1 MCINT
6 EHPKET
12 SQLYLQICSMN
23 YKELQEKPKQF
34 ESLCGHSVDAFESL
48 SKIFSVE
55 YENYF
60 SHFTLDG
67 KERERPKLKRSDNAF
82 ECSSDAL
89 FFLLSY
95 VKNNPLQEYHA
106 AQYGLSQ
113 PQANVY
119 IHLLSRLLQD
129 TLGKNKNLPARSN
142 KELKYVLKDVPK
154 VFIDG
159 TERPVQRSTDYQTQ
173 KEHFS
178 GKKKALCK
186 KRFNYFSTA

>member
-1 MCINT
+1 MSINKD
-6 EHPKET
+6 HAET
-12 SQLYLQICSMN
+12 NIQLYLQICSMK

-34 ESLCGHSVDAFESL
+34 ESLCGHSVDSFDSL
-48 SKIFSVE
+48 SKFFSVE

-60 SHFTLDG
+60 SHFTFDG
-67 KERERPKLKRSDNAF
+67 KERERPKLQRSDNAF
-82 ECSSDAL
+82 ETSSDAL
-89 FFLLSY
+89 FFVLSY

-113 PQANVY
+113 PQANTW
-119 IHLLSRLLQD
+119 IHLLLRILQE

-173 KEHFS
+173 KDHFS
-178 GKKKALCK
+178 GKKKALCEK
-186 KRFNYFSTA
+186 

>member
-1 MCINT
+1 M
-6 EHPKET
+6 K
-12 SQLYLQICSMN
+12 

-34 ESLCGHSVDAFESL
+34 ESLCGHSVDSFESL
-48 SKIFSVE
+48 NEKFSVE

-67 KERERPKLKRSDNAF
+67 KERERPKLNRSDNVF
-82 ECSSDAL
+82 EGSGDAL

-106 AQYGLSQ
+106 AQYSLSQ
-113 PQANVY
+113 PQANIW
-119 IHLLSRLLQD
+119 IHLLTRILKD
-129 TLGKNKNLPARSN
+129 TLHKNKNLPARSN
-142 KELKYVLKDVPK
+142 KELIHVLKNVPK

-173 KEHFS
+173 KDHYS

-186 KRFNYFSTA
+186 K

>member
-1 MCINT
+1 MFINIEQT
-6 EHPKET
+6 KQT
-12 SQLYLQICSMN
+12 SQLYLQICSMK

-34 ESLCGHSVDAFESL
+34 ESLCGHSVDSFDSL

-67 KERERPKLKRSDNAF
+67 KERERPKLKRRDNAF
-82 ECSSDAL
+82 EASSDAL

-95 VKNNPLQEYHA
+95 IKNNPLQEYHA

-113 PQANVY
+113 PQANIW
-119 IHLLSRLLQD
+119 IHLLSILLQG
-129 TLGKNKNLPARSN
+129 TLDKNKNLPARSN
-142 KELKYVLKDVPK
+142 KELKYVLKNVPK

-173 KEHFS
+173 KDHFS
-178 GKKKALCK
+178 GKKK
-186 KRFNYFSTA
+186 SIV